1 MRDDA
6 GLYHIII
13 KHDSLVSDRLLY
25 GNNEEHVWLLLV
37 QSQKRIMLR
46 STLTEDQAIL
56 DHRIRNLG
64 DC

>member
-6 GLYHIII
+6 ALYHIII

-56 DHRIRNLG
+56 DRRIRNLG